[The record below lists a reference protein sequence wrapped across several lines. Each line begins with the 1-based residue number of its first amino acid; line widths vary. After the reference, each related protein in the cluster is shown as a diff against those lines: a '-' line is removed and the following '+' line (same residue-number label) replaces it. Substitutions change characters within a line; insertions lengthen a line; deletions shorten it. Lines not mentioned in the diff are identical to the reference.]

1 MAHNGSFTVN
11 VCEKDSDKEHTGESG
26 PSQNSSLLFKEPAF
40 NVQESPEAIQ
50 MGTFIERLDSSDSE
64 STSSSER
71 SKESFN
77 SKPRC
82 SLQRNNWSAATK
94 RVLSSMPSR
103 TTGLH
108 SSAGISMKARRTPAE
123 QPPQTSS
130 HDSLHTPRVTQE
142 GTIRHDLEEVGTE
155 DGTKY
160 LVGSRCAE
168 SSKEQLV
175 SDLRG
180 LSVSEGM
187 RKLRAMPLSLVDK
200 REIRKC
206 SFSPAARNSL
216 NRNLFC
222 NNLLSTYISRMWRH
236 CTFTGHPIV
245 SFLKLWNS
253 SLKKLSGRYGTG
265 VLSYF
270 LFLRTILF
278 INLLLFTITCL
289 FLVIPQAIHP
299 PPTDSRLNSFTGIEL
314 LTGTG
319 YLSQS
324 LMFYGYYSN
333 ITIEMNQLVAHSTV
347 THMVPYCIPTA
358 YFFTITISFF
368 VICIVLVYSMSKSF
382 GKSFQVLKSTGDLS
396 EKVFCSWD
404 FKVIKKPSIRL
415 QSEKISTQL
424 KEQLSELTSG
434 EEESSHMQRCCNL
447 VVHAV
452 AWLICLASIFLSAGG
467 VYFLSNS
474 RSLIVAIEAYT
485 KQHFGP
491 NHENLHLLF
500 TSAVVSGFNL
510 LLPGIFNLCAWM
522 EKRKSPS
529 TRVYVSIF
537 RNLLLKI
544 SIIGVLCYHWLGKIA
559 EIQDHQPSECWEN
572 FVGQELYRLL
582 LMDFIFTVLYTFLG
596 EFIWRLFSQIILR
609 KNRKPVFDIARNVLE
624 LIYGQTLTWLGVLL
638 APLLPA
644 VQIAKLFVLFYMKKS
659 SLMLNCQASKKP
671 WRATQMTTLFIT
683 LLCFPSFLGAAVS
696 VVYTV
701 WMIKPSSG
709 CGPFRNV
716 TSMFESGKL
725 WAERMKDSQQIL
737 SWLIRAYYNFIDNPL
752 FLFLP
757 TGIFLLVI
765 YFHTQVVDGQRKI
778 IRRLEKQIEN
788 EGKDKKFLI
797 TQLQYLYEENN
808 PDSSH

>member
-1 MAHNGSFTVN
+1 MAHGGSFTVN
-11 VCEKDSDKEHTGESG
+11 VCEKDSYNERSGESG
-26 PSQNSSLLFKEPAF
+26 PSQKSSLLFKEPAF
-40 NVQESPEAIQ
+40 NVQEYPEAIQ

-71 SKESFN
+71 SKESLN
-77 SKPRC
+77 CKPRC

-108 SSAGISMKARRTPAE
+108 SSAGIAMKARRTPAE
-123 QPPQTSS
+123 LPPRTSS

-142 GTIRHDLEEVGTE
+142 

-168 SSKEQLV
+168 GSKEQLV

-216 NRNLFC
+216 SRNFFC

-333 ITIEMNQLVAHSTV
+333 VTIEMNQLAAHSAV

-368 VICIVLVYSMSKSF
+368 IICIVLVYSMSKSF
-382 GKSFQVLKSTGDLS
+382 GKSFQVFKSTGDLS

-404 FKVIKKPSIRL
+404 FKVIKRPSIRL

-424 KEQLSELTSG
+424 K
-434 EEESSHMQRCCNL
+434 
-447 VVHAV
+447 
-452 AWLICLASIFLSAGG
+452 
-467 VYFLSNS
+467 
-474 RSLIVAIEAYT
+474 
-485 KQHFGP
+485 
-491 NHENLHLLF
+491 
-500 TSAVVSGFNL
+500 
-510 LLPGIFNLCAWM
+510 
-522 EKRKSPS
+522 
-529 TRVYVSIF
+529 
-537 RNLLLKI
+537 
-544 SIIGVLCYHWLGKIA
+544 
-559 EIQDHQPSECWEN
+559 
-572 FVGQELYRLL
+572 
-582 LMDFIFTVLYTFLG
+582 
-596 EFIWRLFSQIILR
+596 
-609 KNRKPVFDIARNVLE
+609 
-624 LIYGQTLTWLGVLL
+624 
-638 APLLPA
+638 
-644 VQIAKLFVLFYMKKS
+644 
-659 SLMLNCQASKKP
+659 
-671 WRATQMTTLFIT
+671 
-683 LLCFPSFLGAAVS
+683 
-696 VVYTV
+696 
-701 WMIKPSSG
+701 
-709 CGPFRNV
+709 
-716 TSMFESGKL
+716 
-725 WAERMKDSQQIL
+725 
-737 SWLIRAYYNFIDNPL
+737 
-752 FLFLP
+752 
-757 TGIFLLVI
+757 
-765 YFHTQVVDGQRKI
+765 
-778 IRRLEKQIEN
+778 
-788 EGKDKKFLI
+788 
-797 TQLQYLYEENN
+797 
-808 PDSSH
+808 